1 MANDLNQC
9 NFIGR
14 LGKDVD
20 LRFTPSGDA
29 VANFSIAVGWK
40 GKSKEGVEWVN
51 IVAFGK
57 LGQIC
62 GDYLK
67 KGSRIFVSGNM
78 RTRKWQDQNGND
90 RYSTEI
96 VASDMQML
104 DSKPSDGQQSA
115 PQREAQPQ
123 RDAQYTQ
130 GPAPGA
136 QDFED
141 DIPFAPLSSLI
152 Y

>member
-78 RTRKWQDQNGND
+78 RTRSWEDQSGQK

-115 PQREAQPQ
+115 PQRDSQPQ
-123 RDAQYTQ
+123 RDAQ
-130 GPAPGA
+130 PAQTAAPAGYS
-136 QDFED
+136 DFED
-141 DIPFAPLSSLI
+141 DGDIPF
-152 Y
+152 